1 MFNILLSIFF
11 LVQAGIPALHS
22 IGTGEGDV
30 LPFIRPLDFIT
41 PALHLP
47 DEFFL
52 VPADLH
58 GLGHIVHQ
66 PELPALALCGD
77 PVLPAAHALTAFFIG
92 RQDRQAMLPAQFIAD
107 GTELLQSVGILP
119 QLPAVYETDG
129 VDHKMGV
136 DVFGIA
142 VGGYLHL
149 MSGPGLHGELSGD
162 GMGLLV
168 GDILPGREGLDI
180 LIEVD
185 AVQLAVG
192 ILGGEELRDGI
203 QSITT
208 DAADI
213 PLSSDMIHSL
223 TFLQAVPHDT
233 DHGTGMLPGFLDV
246 SYGRHC
252 PPPMRRSAS

>member
-1 MFNILLSIFF
+1 MFDILLSVFF
-11 LVQAGIPALHS
+11 LVQARIPALHS

-30 LPFIRPLDFIT
+30 LPFIRPLDFIA
-41 PALHLP
+41 PAFHLP

-66 PELPALALCGD
+66 SELPTLALCGD
-77 PVLPAAHALTAFFIG
+77 PVLPAAHPLAAFFIG
-92 RQDRQAMLPAQFIAD
+92 RQDGQAMLPAQFVTD
-107 GTELLQSVGILP
+107 GTELLQRVGILP
-119 QLPAVYETDG
+119 QLSAIHKTDR

-142 VGGYLHL
+142 VGGHLHL
-149 MSGPGLHGELSGD
+149 MSGPGFHGELSGNVVR
-162 GMGLLV
+162 LLI
-168 GDILPGREGLDI
+168 GDVLPGREGLDI

-185 AVQLAVG
+185 AVQFAVG

-203 QSITT
+203 QSVAAN
-208 DAADI
+208 AADI
-213 PLSSDMIHSL
+213 PLSGDLIHSL
-223 TFLQAVPHDT
+223 AFLQAVPHDT

-246 SYGRHC
+246 GYCRH
-252 PPPMRRSAS
+252 